1 MAKKCPPGVICIE
14 NVTFL
19 FFFMLIFA
27 ILVFMYIKYY
37 NNSINS
43 TNYIDNKLNNNIC
56 NKCNN
61 NKFNNICKTCD
72 TNTNTNSLT
81 HLSVKPSFGYNN
93 NDDILL
99 NPYTPPLRDDRIF
112 NNDYCGDKIPI
123 NIATQ
128 SFNTNYRQKG
138 ILTRVNGG
146 ELILPLMGRPLF
158 RNRDKWNFY
167 TMNDKNSMIK
177 LPISFKNRSCTSQQ
191 GCDNVYNGDTVYV
204 EGLNDIFRVTIYDN
218 NSMEYIPYL

>member
-128 SFNTNYRQKG
+128 SFNTNYRQIG

>member
-112 NNDYCGDKIPI
+112 NND
-123 NIATQ
+123 
-128 SFNTNYRQKG
+128 
-138 ILTRVNGG
+138 ILKLSIYNHSYN
-146 ELILPLMGRPLF
+146 EF
-158 RNRDKWNFY
+158 F
-167 TMNDKNSMIK
+167 DKNFFK
-177 LPISFKNRSCTSQQ
+177 LINPNF
-191 GCDNVYNGDTVYV
+191 
-204 EGLNDIFRVTIYDN
+204 LN
-218 NSMEYIPYL
+218 